1 MNLQDCP
8 DKATLFAYANGEL
21 PSGSNTEVSRHVERC
36 TQCRTIVESINL
48 SELATLGPQSEL
60 EAVKSPA
67 ESPQSMRFIPD
78 ENKQR
83 LSDEMRALTET
94 FSDCVARG
102 QAADIAQLI
111 FKNGAA
117 AGPIDWSAAQI
128 RLLLELICIELRHAW
143 SMAPAITD
151 TMTSDAIVAKPYTVG
166 FPTTDQYVQRFPILR
181 ACPLLVAD
189 LAKAEASIRGFLMKD
204 RPVTQSSDQ
213 PSGIDEFELI
223 EPIASGGMGVVW
235 KAKNR
240 QLGRIVAVKLIQ
252 QNKSVG
258 SPERE
263 QLYQQRFLIEA
274 QAAARLTH
282 PNIVPIH
289 SIHNTAG
296 QLYYE
301 MDLIEGGSLRDF
313 IKSVTSIPV
322 RRIAEVMLAV
332 ADAIDHAH
340 RRGVIHR
347 DLKPENI
354 LMQDGKIPMVTDFG
368 LAKLVDSDT
377 ALTQDDTAMGTM
389 NYMAP
394 EQFRDAASVTVAA
407 DIYSLGTMLYE
418 LISGRVPIAYAGD
431 IASFTRNVQEVD
443 PIPPQRNDRAVSRDI
458 QNICL
463 KCLMKQPEQR
473 YASAGAFAADLQ
485 AFLDGRPVSARRI
498 GPFGHFW
505 RLCQRHPRTAGLAG
519 ALVLALV
526 VGFVVSIKFMF
537 DAQQQAV
544 LALEAVNHFYL
555 QIDQNDAF
563 RQPAF
568 NDLRVRL
575 MQEGRDRLDELTYAP
590 VTTRDQ
596 SSQRA
601 IATLHFI
608 NGRSLQEAEQSDA
621 AFEELQRA
629 KEIQNRL
636 SVSDALDLDSRADLA
651 TTLVAMEQVR
661 PKDQHAQ
668 TWLDDAQ
675 LIREAVVR
683 ELPDDDPRKPKSLRL
698 LANVFMNNANRLAE
712 PIIQRHVSPAPES
725 VREAQ
730 RLFRVAN
737 EKRQQASA
745 LAEVL
750 PVDAGER
757 DALARDIIVGKA
769 NLAVLLSRVDS
780 KSQEAMEAL
789 NDAADALSFYL
800 SSHAWDV
807 EARRQ
812 FAECQLSKYL
822 MAAVKDEAAFAA
834 IEDAERDAS
843 IVLAMNPGDMPTR
856 RTVARIALERA
867 LELIVDDLETAI
879 EQNANSFNP
888 ANLNA
893 AAVNQLNRAFEYLP
907 RESELSGTASRMI
920 DSEFIAAV
928 RLARTLRIL
937 TPLEGVS
944 SAENVAADENRKS
957 YLVHVQTAR
966 QGLYGTTP
974 EETPIDNAAFQE
986 SRIWILAYST
996 VVAHLQFETARRT
1009 RLASQCLEAIKGR
1022 RQAGQDSSALDQCE
1036 AIATKMLQLDER
1048 SPDQNP

>member
-1 MNLQDCP
+1 MNLHDCP

-21 PSGSNTEVSRHVERC
+21 PSGRNTEVSRHVDGC
-36 TQCRTIVESINL
+36 AQCRTVVESINL
-48 SELATLGPQSEL
+48 SELATLGPDSEF
-60 EAVKSPA
+60 AVEESAP
-67 ESPQSMRFIPD
+67 ESPQSMRFVPD
-78 ENKQR
+78 ENKHR
-83 LSDEMRALTET
+83 LSARMKVVAES

-102 QAADIAQLI
+102 QETDISQLLSE
-111 FKNGAA
+111 NWPD
-117 AGPIDWSAAQI
+117 AGSTEWSAAQI
-128 RLLLELICIELRHAW
+128 RLLLELICIELRNAW
-143 SMAPAITD
+143 SPAPAMTD
-151 TMTSDAIVAKPYTVG
+151 TATLDSVVVRPYTVG
-166 FPTTDQYVQRFPILR
+166 CPTTDQYVQRFPILR

-189 LAKAEASIRGFLMKD
+189 LAKAEASIRGFSMTD
-204 RPVTQSSDQ
+204 RSVTPSSDRL
-213 PSGIDEFELI
+213 SGIDGFELI

-240 QLGRIVAVKLIQ
+240 QLGRIVAIKLIQ

-258 SPERE
+258 SPERQ

-282 PNIVPIH
+282 ANIVPIH

-296 QLYYE
+296 ELYYE
-301 MDLIEGGSLRDF
+301 MDLIEGGNLRDV
-313 IKSVTSIPV
+313 IKSDNSIPV
-322 RRIAEVMLAV
+322 QRIVEVMLAV
-332 ADAIDHAH
+332 ANAIDHAH

-354 LMQDGKIPMVTDFG
+354 LMKDGKIPMVTDFG

-418 LISGRVPIAYAGD
+418 LVSGQVPIAYTGD
-431 IASFTRNVQEVD
+431 IASFTRKVQEVD
-443 PIPPQRNDRAVSRDI
+443 PVPPQRTDRAVSRDI

-463 KCLMKQPEQR
+463 KCLMKQPERR

-505 RLCQRHPRTAGLAG
+505 RLCRRYPRTASLAG

-526 VGFVVSIKFMF
+526 AGFVVSVKFMF
-537 DAQQQAV
+537 DAQQQAL

-629 KEIQNRL
+629 AEIQNRL
-636 SVSDALDLDSRADLA
+636 AVSDTHDLDTRADLA

-661 PKDQHAQ
+661 PKDEHAQ

-683 ELPDDDPRKPKSLRL
+683 ELPDDDLRKPKSLRL

-712 PIIQRHVSPAPES
+712 PIIQRHVSPDPETL
-725 VREAQ
+725 REAQ

-745 LAEVL
+745 LAEVVS
-750 PVDAGER
+750 VDAGER

-780 KSQEAMEAL
+780 QSEEAREAL
-789 NDAADALSFYL
+789 SDAAGALSFYL
-800 SSHAWDV
+800 GAHAWDV

-834 IEDAERDAS
+834 IEDAERDAN

-856 RTVARIALERA
+856 RTVARIALERS

-879 EQNANSFNP
+879 ELNATAFEP

-907 RESELSGTASRMI
+907 GESELSGTVARI
-920 DSEFIAAV
+920 TDTEFIAAV
-928 RLARTLRIL
+928 RLTRTLRVL
-937 TPLEGVS
+937 TPLEGIS
-944 SAENVAADENRKS
+944 RAEDAAADDLRKN
-957 YLVHVQTAR
+957 YLAQVQTAR
-966 QGLYGTTP
+966 QDLYGTRP
-974 EETPIDNAAFQE
+974 EETPIDIAAFQE

-996 VVAHLQFETARRT
+996 VVAHLQFETKRRT
-1009 RLASQCLEAIKGR
+1009 RLASQCLEAIQGR
-1022 RQAGQDSSALDQCE
+1022 RQAGQESSALDECE
-1036 AIATKMLQLDER
+1036 AIARKMLQLDEQ
-1048 SPDQNP
+1048 SPDQEP